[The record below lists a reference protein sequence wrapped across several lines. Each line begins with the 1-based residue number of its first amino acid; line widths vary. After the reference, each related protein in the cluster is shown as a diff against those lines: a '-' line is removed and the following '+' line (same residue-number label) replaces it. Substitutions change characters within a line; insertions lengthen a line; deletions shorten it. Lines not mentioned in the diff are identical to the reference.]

1 MKKTFK
7 TNVLEMVAKVA
18 KKSAVFGANSASIWG
33 FHQPKEPKAV
43 RKFRKS

>member
-18 KKSAVFGANSASIWG
+18 KKSAVIGANSASVFG
-33 FHQPKEPKAV
+33 FHQPYENDNL
-43 RKFRKS
+43 

>member
-18 KKSAVFGANSASIWG
+18 KKSAVIGANSASVFG

-43 RKFRKS
+43 KNLKK